1 MYNVQ
6 IRTYHGTGETAQASV
21 LSISF
26 IASNRGV
33 DVDVFV
39 AFFMPSEQIYS
50 IHGDSSISL
59 WPRKVLV
66 VLTW

>member
-6 IRTYHGTGETAQASV
+6 IRTYHGTGEPALASV

-33 DVDVFV
+33 DVDGVVSVF
-39 AFFMPSEQIYS
+39 
-50 IHGDSSISL
+50 GTNL
-59 WPRKVLV
+59 N
-66 VLTW
+66 